1 MFPSPGYCEFRAI
14 ALMAAILASGGT
26 AMAEG
31 KRVDPKMVTRPPGTE
46 LKLPADTS
54 ALLPVGEKLFDS
66 LKLSENGLT
75 CKSCHF
81 KYEAYEE
88 SFLKPYPHA
97 VGMAKK
103 RAGLD
108 SVHADEMNQLC
119 LVVTMDSKPLPWDS
133 EELRAL
139 TAYVLKQQKVYRQKR
154 GIK

>member
-1 MFPSPGYCEFRAI
+1 MFPLPGYSESRVA
-14 ALMAAILASGGT
+14 ALLAAILVGGGP
-26 AMAEG
+26 AKAEG
-31 KRVDPKMVTRPPGTE
+31 KRVDPKTVMRPAGTE
-46 LKLPADTS
+46 LQLPADTS

-81 KYEAYEE
+81 KLEAYEE
-88 SFLKPYPHA
+88 SFREPYPHA

-119 LVVTMDSKPLPWDS
+119 LVVTMDSKPLPWGS

-139 TAYVLKQQKVYRQKR
+139 TAYVLEQQQEFRNRSEK
-154 GIK
+154 